1 MGRNV
6 MNYGQP
12 QTDEKEGSLM
22 DYRSDDRSG
31 LTRRALATLISNT
44 DADLL
49 RLCLRDWDARRCPMR
64 EILSGDR
71 RK

>member
-1 MGRNV
+1 MGKNFT
-6 MNYGQP
+6 NHGKP
-12 QTDEKEGSLM
+12 QVNEKEGSLM
-22 DYRSDDRSG
+22 DYRSEG
-31 LTRRALATLISNT
+31 GINRRNLAMIINNT

-49 RLCLRDWDARRCPMR
+49 RLCLRDWDARRCTMR

>member
-12 QTDEKEGSLM
+12 QKDEKEGSLM

-31 LTRRALATLISNT
+31 ITRRALATLISNT

-49 RLCLRDWDARRCPMR
+49 RLCLRDWDARRGPMR
-64 EILSGDR
+64 ENLTGDR
-71 RK
+71 HK

>member
-1 MGRNV
+1 MGKNV
-6 MNYGQP
+6 MNYEKP

-22 DYRSDDRSG
+22 DCRSDDRNG

-49 RLCLRDWDARRCPMR
+49 RLCLRDWDARRCTMQ
-64 EILSGDR
+64 ENLTGDR
-71 RK
+71 HK

>member
-12 QTDEKEGSLM
+12 QKDEKEGSLM
-22 DYRSDDRSG
+22 DYRSDDSG

-49 RLCLRDWDARRCPMR
+49 RLCLRDWDARRCTMQ
-64 EILSGDR
+64 ENLTGDR
-71 RK
+71 HK